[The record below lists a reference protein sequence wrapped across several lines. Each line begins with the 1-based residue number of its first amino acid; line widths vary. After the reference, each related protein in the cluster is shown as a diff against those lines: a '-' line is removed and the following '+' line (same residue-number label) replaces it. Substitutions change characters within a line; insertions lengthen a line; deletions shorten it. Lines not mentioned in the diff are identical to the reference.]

1 MPRALAAD
9 VLEDILFRRKSFD
22 DAFSART
29 IHRARTSVLASRDR
43 SFSYNLVATTLRR
56 LGQIDD
62 LIDNCLE
69 TPLPGKARGALTIL
83 RLGAAQLLFM
93 NVSDHAAVNTS
104 VDLAQLRRQGVY
116 KKLINAILR
125 RLGREGS
132 KMILAQDESRRNTP
146 AWLWDNWCKAYGEDL
161 TRRIASAHLIP
172 PPLDITVKSNLEEV
186 AEALGGTLLP
196 TGSVRLQDRPSV
208 EILPG
213 FDQGDWWV
221 QDTAATLP
229 VKLFPHLKGK
239 RIIDL
244 CAAPGGKT
252 AQMAAAGAYVT
263 AIDRSEK
270 RIRLLQ
276 ENMVRLS
283 LDVSCIVEDAVQW
296 RPREACDGVLIDAPC
311 SATGT
316 LRRHPDVQWIK
327 SPNDVLGVAKIQRA
341 LLEASVGMVRPG
353 GTIIFATCSLQPEEG
368 PILIEDFLNSCN
380 NVRRDP
386 LDNDTRFFIPDMI
399 TADGDLRTFP
409 HFLADYGGM
418 DGFFAARLIRTS

>member
-22 DAFSART
+22 DAFAACAGPRGLRPT
-29 IHRARTSVLASRDR
+29 LATRDR
-43 SFSYNLVATTLRR
+43 AFAYNLVATTLRR
-56 LGQIDD
+56 LGQIDN
-62 LIDNCLE
+62 LIDTCLE
-69 TPLPGKARGALTIL
+69 RPLPSKARAARTIL

-93 NVSDHAAVNTS
+93 NVSAHAAVDTS
-104 VDLAQLRRQGVY
+104 VDLAQTRRQGAY

-125 RLGREGS
+125 RLGREGA
-132 KMILAQDESRRNTP
+132 KMISAQDTHRRNTP
-146 AWLWDNWCKAYGEDL
+146 DWLWDVWSKAYGEDL
-161 TRRIASAHLIP
+161 TRRIADAHLTR
-172 PPLDITVKSNLEEV
+172 PPLDITVKSNPEAV
-186 AEALGGTLLP
+186 AAKLGGTLLP
-196 TGSVRLQDRPSV
+196 AGSVRLQDHSGV
-208 EILPG
+208 ESLPG

-229 VKLFPHLKGK
+229 VKLFPHLKGQ
-239 RIIDL
+239 RIADL

-252 AQMAAAGAYVT
+252 AQMAAAGARVT

-270 RIRLLQ
+270 RLRLLQ
-276 ENMVRLS
+276 ENMDRLS
-283 LDVSCIVEDAVQW
+283 LDVSCLVEDAVRW

-316 LRRHPDVQWIK
+316 LRRHPDIQWIK
-327 SPNDVLGVAKIQRA
+327 SLDDVGGVAKIQRA
-341 LLEASVGMVRPG
+341 LLKASVEMVKPG

-368 PILIEDFLNSCN
+368 PLLIQEFLSSGA

-386 LDNDTRFFIPDMI
+386 LDNNARFGIPDMI

-409 HFLADYGGM
+409 HLLSDFGGM
-418 DGFFAARLIRTS
+418 DGFFAARLIRTY